1 MMDISSIALWFR
13 RAMPN
18 PTDKN
23 RAVQMGVHFEEV
35 GEHLEAINIS
45 PPAQFEINQLAKAL
59 KNSMLIAPNAYSEDQ
74 RLDLLDALCDQIVT
88 AIGTGHTFGFD
99 MLGALAEVDRSNW
112 SKFVDGQPVFDANG
126 KIAKPPSFSK
136 PDLRR
141 FLRRGAAP
149 TQLLDLDSDV
159 PMKSCVIPGNG
170 EVCDGCQ

>member
-35 GEHLEAINIS
+35 GEHLDAIDVS
-45 PPAQFEINQLAKAL
+45 SLASYEIKRVAEAL
-59 KNSMLIAPNAYSEDQ
+59 KRSMLISLDAYRDDQ
-74 RLDLLDALCDQIVT
+74 QLELLDALCDQVVT
-88 AIGTGHTFGFD
+88 ALGTGHTFGFD

-112 SKFVDGQPVFDANG
+112 SKFVDGQPIFDANG
-126 KIAKPPSFSK
+126 KIAKPPTFSK
-136 PDLRR
+136 PDLRP
-141 FLRRGAAP
+141 FLRKALSSG
-149 TQLLDLDSDV
+149 LLDLDSDT
-159 PMKSCVIPGNG
+159 PMRSCAIPGNG